1 MQYPKFLISI
11 NDLELENEFGKKYKG
26 TGGML
31 NGIIDM
37 IIENEDHFVLVD
49 YKTDKID
56 NLNIIAEKYKNQIFL
71 YKKALEKIEKKPVKT
86 ALIYSFYK
94 KTEIR
99 IF

>member
-1 MQYPKFLISI
+1 
-11 NDLELENEFGKKYKG
+11 
-26 TGGML
+26 ML